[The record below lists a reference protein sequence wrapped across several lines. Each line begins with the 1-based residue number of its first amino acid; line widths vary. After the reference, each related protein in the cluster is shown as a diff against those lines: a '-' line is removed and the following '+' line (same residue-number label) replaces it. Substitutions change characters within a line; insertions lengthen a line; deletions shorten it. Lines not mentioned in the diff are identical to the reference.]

1 MSRDEP
7 APLFGR
13 ADDLAHVLRFVDD
26 AAGPG
31 GALVLRGEP
40 GVGKTALLDAAA
52 AHAKGTTV
60 LRIAGTEFDVE
71 VSFGALA
78 AMLHPF
84 VGGLDRL
91 PAVHSA
97 ALTVALGLGRG
108 GAANQ
113 LAVSHAAL
121 TLLTEAAEA
130 GPLLLVVDDLQWIDR
145 ASAQIL
151 GFVAR
156 RLAGTGI
163 GVLAASRTG
172 DAEAPGL
179 GGLPRREVPALGDDA
194 AMALLGHRFPAMPV
208 RVRQRLVE
216 QAQGNPLALLE
227 LPTTLSRWQRAGTG
241 ALPAVLPLT
250 DRLHE
255 AFAARIGGLPDRTR
269 DLLLIAA
276 LDGDGDLRT
285 LRAVVRDAAPLAAAE
300 RLGLVRADG
309 SGDRISFA
317 HPLIRAAV
325 VHEATEPER
334 RRVHRRLAEAHRGH
348 PGRHAWHLAEA
359 STEPDEHVAALLQ
372 RSAHTNFR
380 RGSPVHAVS
389 ELLRAA
395 ELSPTPAGRSTRL
408 AEAAYLGTVVT
419 GDLRDAARLLESAQQ
434 AATEPSLG
442 LALASANHLLN
453 RDGDINEAHRLLAA
467 AVRAAPDPADASD
480 KTLLEALYNLL
491 LVSSFGGP
499 DLKQWDELHA
509 AMARLRPR
517 PPELLAILEETF
529 ADPARASLAVLDRLD
544 AAIAGL
550 QHEISPARI
559 VRVAMAASYV
569 DRLAPCRDAL
579 TRVVGYGREGGP
591 IASAIE
597 ALSLLGAASFH
608 SGQWD
613 DALERVAEG
622 LDLCARHGY
631 QLQAWHGK
639 FLRAL
644 IAAARG
650 DHAGAAAAA
659 EEMTGWADPRHSGL
673 VRHHALQVG
682 ALDAL
687 GRGDFDAA
695 YRFATSI
702 TPAGEFAS
710 HAPHALGTVL
720 DLVEAAERTGR
731 RAEAKAHA
739 AAARDTGL
747 DTLSP
752 RLAFLTRV
760 AVALTAPDG
769 EDCRLFAEALD
780 APGLDRWPFE
790 LARAELYYGERL
802 RRSKAAARARSH
814 LTAAWERFER
824 LGAEPWAARASAELR
839 AVGARPD
846 QARPAAVVVLTPQQR
861 QIATLAAEGLTNKQ
875 IGEQLFLSP
884 RTVGAH
890 LYQLFPKLGVTSRA
904 ALRDA
909 LTALEDSPR

>member
-1 MSRDEP
+1 MSRNDP
-7 APLFGR
+7 LSLFGR
-13 ADDLAHVLRFVDD
+13 DGDLAHVLRFVDD
-26 AAGPG
+26 AAANG

-40 GVGKTALLDAAA
+40 GVGKTALLDAAV
-52 AHAKGTTV
+52 AHASGTTV
-60 LRIAGTEFDVE
+60 VRIAGTEFDVE
-71 VSFGALA
+71 VSFGALGA
-78 AMLHPF
+78 ILHPF
-84 VGGLDRL
+84 VGGLGRL
-91 PAVHSA
+91 PAVHA
-97 ALTVALGLGRG
+97 TALTVALGLGGG

-121 TLLTEAAEA
+121 TLLTQAA

-145 ASAQIL
+145 ASTQIL

-172 DAEAPGL
+172 DGATPA
-179 GGLPRREVPALGDDA
+179 GLPVREVAALGDDA
-194 AMALLGHRFPAMPV
+194 AKALLAHRFPAMPV
-208 RVRQRLVE
+208 RVRHRLVE

-255 AFAARIGGLPDRTR
+255 AFATRIGGLPARTR
-269 DLLLIAA
+269 ELLLIAA
-276 LDGDGDLRT
+276 LDGEGDLRT
-285 LRAVVRDAAPLAAAE
+285 LRAVGRDPAPLAAAE

-325 VHEATEPER
+325 VHEATEAER

-359 STEPDEHVAALLQ
+359 ATEPDEHVAALLQ

-395 ELSPTPAGRSTRL
+395 ELSPAPAGRSTRL

-419 GDLRDAARLLESAQQ
+419 GDFRDAARLLESAQR

-442 LALASANHLLN
+442 LALASANHVLN
-453 RDGDINEAHRLLAA
+453 RDGDVDGAHRLLAA
-467 AVRAAPDPADASD
+467 AIRAAPDPADASD
-480 KTLLEALYNLL
+480 KTLLETLYNLL
-491 LVSSFGGP
+491 LVSSFGGADP
-499 DLKQWDELHA
+499 AQWAELHA

-529 ADPARASLAVLDRLD
+529 ADPARASRAILDRLD
-544 AAIAGL
+544 TAINGL
-550 QHEISPARI
+550 QHEISPARV

-569 DRLAPCRDAL
+569 DRLTPCRDAL
-579 TRVVGYGREGGP
+579 TRVIGYGREGGP

-613 DALERVAEG
+613 DTLERVAEG
-622 LDLCARHGY
+622 LGLCVRHGY
-631 QLQAWHGK
+631 RLQAWHGR
-639 FLRAL
+639 FLRGL

-650 DHAGAAAAA
+650 DHDAAAAA
-659 EEMTGWADPRHSGL
+659 VAEMTAWADPRHSGL
-673 VRHHALQVG
+673 VRHHAFQVG

-687 GRGDFDAA
+687 GRGDFEAA
-695 YRFATSI
+695 YRLATSI

-710 HAPHALGTVL
+710 HVPHALGTVL

-731 RAEAKAHA
+731 HAEAKAHA
-739 AAARDTGL
+739 AAARATGL
-747 DTLSP
+747 GTLSP
-752 RLAFLTRV
+752 RLALVTRV
-760 AVALTAPDG
+760 AAALTAPEGDDG
-769 EDCRLFAEALD
+769 RLFAEALD

-802 RRSKAAARARSH
+802 RKAKAAPQARAY
-814 LTAAWERFER
+814 LTATWERFER
-824 LGAEPWAARASAELR
+824 LGAEPWAVRASAELR
-839 AVGARPD
+839 AVGAR
-846 QARPAAVVVLTPQQR
+846 ARPAAVVVLTPQQR

-909 LTALEDSPR
+909 LTALEDAPR